1 VQKRQEPQFT
11 PAVLFKLN
19 SGLPFLPNIPQN
31 YPDVALICPR
41 ILKINSVYFESLQAY
56 QAEGRDRWVLQISNA
71 VEFKVG
77 IKIQYMGQGILKLN
91 FDINLKKTT
100 KTT

>member
-1 VQKRQEPQFT
+1 
-11 PAVLFKLN
+11 
-19 SGLPFLPNIPQN
+19 
-31 YPDVALICPR
+31 
-41 ILKINSVYFESLQAY
+41 LKIYSVYFESLQVY
-56 QAEGRDRWVLQISNA
+56 QADYRDRWVMQISNA

-77 IKIQYMGQGILKLN
+77 IKIQYIGQSILKLN